1 MTAENSGALRP
12 ALHESAMR
20 GGQLWVRSH
29 GRDRPHC
36 GICREGK
43 KRFGVLRPHCM
54 GMQGGVAAVVLET
67 YMHVDY
73 ARRHESTAKM
83 RPMEGIVQAVY
94 AQNTTYYSYINS
106 RVY

>member
-1 MTAENSGALRP
+1 VTECLRR
-12 ALHESAMR
+12 ESV
-20 GGQLWVRSH
+20 WISH

-43 KRFGVLRPHCM
+43 RRFGVLRPHCM
-54 GMQGGVAAVVLET
+54 GMQEGASAAVVLET

-73 ARRHESTAKM
+73 ARRHVRESTAKM
-83 RPMEGIVQAVY
+83 RLVEGILTVQAVY

-106 RVY
+106 RIYIN